1 MLIALF
7 ADIHANRQ
15 AFDACLA
22 QARDFGAQR
31 FVLLGDYVGYG
42 ADPDWTVTT
51 VMELVDKGARAVL
64 GNHDSAIGN
73 PQRTNE
79 SGGQDRHR
87 MDARRTGRFATAIP
101 GRVCRSRV
109 TDDDRLYVHSEAY
122 SPASWTYVTSTVE
135 ASRSIIATS
144 AQVCFCGHIHRP
156 AIYSMSP
163 TAKMTAFTP
172 ITGAAV
178 PLLQGRRWL
187 AVLGSVGQPRDGN
200 PAASFAMFDTDK
212 RELTYCRVP
221 YDVEQAVAA
230 IRKKGLPRWLA
241 DRLFV
246 GQ

>member
-22 QARDFGAQR
+22 QARDLGAQR

-64 GNHDSAIGN
+64 GNHDNAIGN
-73 PQRTNE
+73 PSEQMNLEAKIAIEWTRGELDASQRHFLAELPLTV
-79 SGGQDRHR
+79 
-87 MDARRTGRFATAIP
+87 A
-101 GRVCRSRV
+101 
-109 TDDDRLYVHSEAY
+109 DDDRLYVHSEATTRRV
-122 SPASWTYVTSTVE
+122 WTYVTSTVE
-135 ASRSIIATS
+135 ASRSISATS

-172 ITGAAV
+172 VTGATV
-178 PLLQGRRWL
+178 PLLQGTAL
-187 AVLGSVGQPRDGN
+187 ARGARLGR
-200 PAASFAMFDTDK
+200 PAA
-212 RELTYCRVP
+212 RRQPGRLVRHVRYR
-221 YDVEQAVAA
+221 QA
-230 IRKKGLPRWLA
+230 RNHLLPRAL
-241 DRLFV
+241 
-246 GQ
+246 